1 MQPPTDLLRQAAE
14 RRLVRAEQ
22 RIEPVVDA
30 AVDAW
35 VWALHDTLIRVAVR
49 QHRST
54 AVTAAGNSRRRQRR
68 RAART
73 MAHGRPLTP
82 PTTPEQHTTVDAAV
96 SAYNR
101 WRHDLDNTIL
111 PTISITFGEAFQDL
125 RRRTPGSDFRPQQ
138 EYMATVADRLRIWP
152 DGAFDE
158 LRPELEEALS
168 EAETIEQITD
178 RVGRVLG
185 IDAQTRAL
193 KAEINEVD
201 AKLNDPQLHP
211 WRRDALT
218 ARRRALWA
226 AHDDAMQEWRWKA
239 RRIART
245 ESHGAVQAGQL
256 AAALQAQEET
266 GETWYKR
273 WLCVTGDTR
282 IRADGITHVARRRHE
297 GPVVCIRTASGS
309 TLTSTPEHRVL
320 TRRGWVRIDH
330 VDVGDDLFQ
339 VGVGDSSGAPDV
351 EAGPPSIAETF
362 DALVASK
369 PIEVRSVFG
378 GVDLDGQPVYRE
390 VEVVSSD
397 SDLLTDIVPGV
408 PKRDGNFGLPSAD
421 FLAESILLGCSGGD
435 DGRIRLSSTAQFGA
449 GLHSSGMSVLG
460 GLACRSDDACG
471 TVASPLDTSIFED
484 ADDRRVRDIERV
496 RQRSGRLAG
505 NVPGDHIRSD
515 SVALGPA
522 VRHVCGLGCG
532 SVGRE
537 SVRVGE
543 APSDPQLLDMPR
555 DRLLRNPKVPPDR
568 GGRHLGVNVHA
579 DQIVSIEVVA
589 FSGHVYDLTTSSGWF
604 EANGLVIHNCTE
616 DVRTRVTH
624 RVADG
629 QMVPLTGQFRVGG
642 FLLNHPGDPLVIA
655 PHETINCFVSE
666 TPITAPGLQASIR
679 APYVGPLVTITM
691 KSGGVLSGS
700 PNHPILTER
709 GWVRLGEIQQGDNLI
724 RAQVSEL
731 DRRSRVDPHEQGA
744 PTTIGEVHRALNQPT
759 AVGRHRVA
767 RSVVDFYGDRPSG
780 EVEVVPADRELR
792 DRLDSAHAQHLSEL
806 GFQWRGPMLQPLPA
820 PRAGF
825 QLGFR
830 TLDTT
835 NRVVSGRGQSQP
847 LILAGVRHA
856 GEHGVAA
863 VSGCD
868 AGADQLSSN
877 DGPADRVGQSER
889 LLRLAG
895 QVAANDALGVEHYA
909 SLLQRLADRYTQ
921 LSQSFTEGG
930 LLDAVESGDVVEGD
944 SLGEL
949 CHNGIHIDR
958 DSSTAVLR
966 HSPDRHT
973 TVDEGL
979 TDGAGTC
986 PEVCGDSVHG
996 LPISVPARNLGIIKR
1011 EPLGA
1016 SDVGW
1021 GAEPNTSTDEPIT
1034 NGLPG
1039 YPELLTDIGG
1049 ALAGLVEHDEVVG
1062 IDVCAFR
1069 GHLYTVQTESGIY
1082 AASSYIVRN
1091 CRCSCTFLDPDAAQE
1106 ALQGPDGS
1114 LGEIRPGGVRLGTD
1128 DPTAAAE
1135 AIREVAETEQRALP
1149 PDPDARGEDA
1159 GQPSPAPTPPVDAPD
1174 EQPIA
1179 PQVTDMSGLT
1189 DSDLLELMQDAN
1201 RVGDDELYD
1210 AAVAE
1215 WDARSALDHSR
1226 EDDTETPSSL
1236 SEPAGGPVETDA
1248 QFAGLDDA
1256 ELIAVMNDAINA
1268 DDDDLYRAAAAAE
1281 WARREGLTS
1290 AGRVRDEAFWSRRWR
1305 RPAAYGEPIRGGRS
1319 QIPQR
1324 GGDHP
1329 QRTTNR
1335 FMPSGTDLPDEY
1347 QDLPGGSPIPFTPRT
1362 APMPTPEDMERV
1374 LDKHRHD
1381 STAPNKSRFP
1391 ESWSDQDVAGAIAI
1405 TIQLPD
1411 RPVQRFGTSLVFERD
1426 VDGILVRAQ
1435 VRTDSD
1441 PSIFWSAYP
1450 PKVVD

>member
-273 WLCVTGDTR
+273 WL
-282 IRADGITHVARRRHE
+282 
-297 GPVVCIRTASGS
+297 S
-309 TLTSTPEHRVL
+309 
-320 TRRGWVRIDH
+320 
-330 VDVGDDLFQ
+330 
-339 VGVGDSSGAPDV
+339 
-351 EAGPPSIAETF
+351 
-362 DALVASK
+362 
-369 PIEVRSVFG
+369 
-378 GVDLDGQPVYRE
+378 
-390 VEVVSSD
+390 
-397 SDLLTDIVPGV
+397 
-408 PKRDGNFGLPSAD
+408 
-421 FLAESILLGCSGGD
+421 
-435 DGRIRLSSTAQFGA
+435 
-449 GLHSSGMSVLG
+449 
-460 GLACRSDDACG
+460 
-471 TVASPLDTSIFED
+471 
-484 ADDRRVRDIERV
+484 
-496 RQRSGRLAG
+496 
-505 NVPGDHIRSD
+505 
-515 SVALGPA
+515 
-522 VRHVCGLGCG
+522 
-532 SVGRE
+532 
-537 SVRVGE
+537 
-543 APSDPQLLDMPR
+543 
-555 DRLLRNPKVPPDR
+555 
-568 GGRHLGVNVHA
+568 
-579 DQIVSIEVVA
+579 
-589 FSGHVYDLTTSSGWF
+589 
-604 EANGLVIHNCTE
+604 TE
-616 DVRTRVTH
+616 DVRTRASH

-642 FLLNHPGDPLVIA
+642 FLLRHPGDPLVIA

-731 DRRSRVDPHEQGA
+731 DRSSRVDPHEQGA

-986 PEVCGDSVHG
+986 PEVCGDSIHG

-1268 DDDDLYRAAAAAE
+1268 DDDDLYRAAAAE

-1290 AGRVRDEAFWSRRWR
+1290 AGRV
-1305 RPAAYGEPIRGGRS
+1305 PAAYGEPIRGGRS

-1347 QDLPGGSPIPFTPRT
+1347 QD
-1362 APMPTPEDMERV
+1362 
-1374 LDKHRHD
+1374 
-1381 STAPNKSRFP
+1381 
-1391 ESWSDQDVAGAIAI
+1391 
-1405 TIQLPD
+1405 
-1411 RPVQRFGTSLVFERD
+1411 
-1426 VDGILVRAQ
+1426 
-1435 VRTDSD
+1435 SD

>member
-273 WLCVTGDTR
+273 WL
-282 IRADGITHVARRRHE
+282 
-297 GPVVCIRTASGS
+297 S
-309 TLTSTPEHRVL
+309 
-320 TRRGWVRIDH
+320 
-330 VDVGDDLFQ
+330 
-339 VGVGDSSGAPDV
+339 
-351 EAGPPSIAETF
+351 
-362 DALVASK
+362 
-369 PIEVRSVFG
+369 
-378 GVDLDGQPVYRE
+378 
-390 VEVVSSD
+390 
-397 SDLLTDIVPGV
+397 
-408 PKRDGNFGLPSAD
+408 
-421 FLAESILLGCSGGD
+421 
-435 DGRIRLSSTAQFGA
+435 
-449 GLHSSGMSVLG
+449 
-460 GLACRSDDACG
+460 
-471 TVASPLDTSIFED
+471 
-484 ADDRRVRDIERV
+484 
-496 RQRSGRLAG
+496 
-505 NVPGDHIRSD
+505 
-515 SVALGPA
+515 
-522 VRHVCGLGCG
+522 
-532 SVGRE
+532 
-537 SVRVGE
+537 
-543 APSDPQLLDMPR
+543 
-555 DRLLRNPKVPPDR
+555 
-568 GGRHLGVNVHA
+568 
-579 DQIVSIEVVA
+579 
-589 FSGHVYDLTTSSGWF
+589 
-604 EANGLVIHNCTE
+604 TE
-616 DVRTRVTH
+616 DVRTRASH

-642 FLLNHPGDPLVIA
+642 FLLRHPGDPLVIA

-731 DRRSRVDPHEQGA
+731 DRSSRVDPHEQGA

-949 CHNGIHIDR
+949 CHNG
-958 DSSTAVLR
+958 
-966 HSPDRHT
+966 
-973 TVDEGL
+973 
-979 TDGAGTC
+979 
-986 PEVCGDSVHG
+986 
-996 LPISVPARNLGIIKR
+996 
-1011 EPLGA
+1011 
-1016 SDVGW
+1016 
-1021 GAEPNTSTDEPIT
+1021 
-1034 NGLPG
+1034 

-1215 WDARSALDHSR
+1215 WDARAARPDDPGIADDPEPVPAGGGQFDDL
-1226 EDDTETPSSL
+1226 DDTEL
-1236 SEPAGGPVETDA
+1236 
-1248 QFAGLDDA
+1248 L
-1256 ELIAVMNDAINA
+1256 AVMNDAINA
-1268 DDDDLYRAAAAAE
+1268 DDDDLYRAAAAE

-1290 AGRVRDEAFWSRRWR
+1290 
-1305 RPAAYGEPIRGGRS
+1305 
-1319 QIPQR
+1319 
-1324 GGDHP
+1324 
-1329 QRTTNR
+1329 
-1335 FMPSGTDLPDEY
+1335 
-1347 QDLPGGSPIPFTPRT
+1347 
-1362 APMPTPEDMERV
+1362 
-1374 LDKHRHD
+1374 
-1381 STAPNKSRFP
+1381 
-1391 ESWSDQDVAGAIAI
+1391 
-1405 TIQLPD
+1405 
-1411 RPVQRFGTSLVFERD
+1411 
-1426 VDGILVRAQ
+1426 VD
-1435 VRTDSD
+1435 
-1441 PSIFWSAYP
+1441 
-1450 PKVVD
+1450 

>member
-14 RRLVRAEQ
+14 RRLARAEQ

-30 AVDAW
+30 GVDAW

-49 QHRST
+49 QYSST

-111 PTISITFGEAFQDL
+111 PTISIAFGEAFQDL

-185 IDAQTRAL
+185 IDAQTRDL

-201 AKLNDPQLHP
+201 AKLADPQLHP

-273 WLCVTGDTR
+273 WL
-282 IRADGITHVARRRHE
+282 A
-297 GPVVCIRTASGS
+297 
-309 TLTSTPEHRVL
+309 
-320 TRRGWVRIDH
+320 
-330 VDVGDDLFQ
+330 
-339 VGVGDSSGAPDV
+339 
-351 EAGPPSIAETF
+351 
-362 DALVASK
+362 
-369 PIEVRSVFG
+369 
-378 GVDLDGQPVYRE
+378 
-390 VEVVSSD
+390 
-397 SDLLTDIVPGV
+397 
-408 PKRDGNFGLPSAD
+408 
-421 FLAESILLGCSGGD
+421 
-435 DGRIRLSSTAQFGA
+435 
-449 GLHSSGMSVLG
+449 
-460 GLACRSDDACG
+460 
-471 TVASPLDTSIFED
+471 
-484 ADDRRVRDIERV
+484 
-496 RQRSGRLAG
+496 
-505 NVPGDHIRSD
+505 
-515 SVALGPA
+515 
-522 VRHVCGLGCG
+522 
-532 SVGRE
+532 
-537 SVRVGE
+537 
-543 APSDPQLLDMPR
+543 
-555 DRLLRNPKVPPDR
+555 
-568 GGRHLGVNVHA
+568 
-579 DQIVSIEVVA
+579 
-589 FSGHVYDLTTSSGWF
+589 
-604 EANGLVIHNCTE
+604 TE
-616 DVRTRVTH
+616 DVRTRASH

-655 PHETINCFVSE
+655 PHETINCFVAE

-820 PRAGF
+820 PRARF

-847 LILAGVRHA
+847 LIPAGVCHA

-863 VSGCD
+863 VSGRD

-921 LSQSFTEGG
+921 LGQSFTEGG
-930 LLDAVESGDVVEGD
+930 LLDAVESGDVVEG
-944 SLGEL
+944 
-949 CHNGIHIDR
+949 
-958 DSSTAVLR
+958 
-966 HSPDRHT
+966 
-973 TVDEGL
+973 L
-979 TDGAGTC
+979 TDGAGTR
-986 PEVCGDSVHG
+986 PEVCGDIVHG

-1021 GAEPNTSTDEPIT
+1021 GTEPNTSADEPIT

-1062 IDVCAFR
+1062 IDVRAFR

-1091 CRCSCTFLDPDAAQE
+1091 CRCSMILLDPDAAQE

-1135 AIREVAETEQRALP
+1135 AIREVAEAEQRALP

-1174 EQPIA
+1174 EQPVA
-1179 PQVTDMSGLT
+1179 PRVTDMSGLS
-1189 DSDLLELMQDAN
+1189 DADLLELMQDAN
-1201 RVGDDELYD
+1201 RVGDDELYE

-1215 WDARSALDHSR
+1215 WDARAARPDDDI
-1226 EDDTETPSSL
+1226 EDEPGP
-1236 SEPAGGPVETDA
+1236 EPAPAADG
-1248 QFAGLDDA
+1248 QFDGLDDA
-1256 ELIAVMNDAINA
+1256 ELLAVMNDAINA
-1268 DDDDLYRAAAAAE
+1268 DDDDLYRAAAAE
-1281 WARREGLTS
+1281 WDRREGLTS

-1305 RPAAYGEPIRGGRS
+1305 RPAAYGEPIHAERNG
-1319 QIPQR
+1319 
-1324 GGDHP
+1324 
-1329 QRTTNR
+1329 
-1335 FMPSGTDLPDEY
+1335 
-1347 QDLPGGSPIPFTPRT
+1347 
-1362 APMPTPEDMERV
+1362 PTR
-1374 LDKHRHD
+1374 
-1381 STAPNKSRFP
+1381 
-1391 ESWSDQDVAGAIAI
+1391 
-1405 TIQLPD
+1405 
-1411 RPVQRFGTSLVFERD
+1411 
-1426 VDGILVRAQ
+1426 
-1435 VRTDSD
+1435 
-1441 PSIFWSAYP
+1441 
-1450 PKVVD
+1450 